1 MCRLMTNRSDLSAG
15 MRIMN
20 WMDERELE
28 KVAGEGEPRFFCF
41 CDLALDKH
49 HGYWCSQFSWS
60 LFDLG
65 LFLSE
70 FEVMV

>member
-28 KVAGEGEPRFFCF
+28 KVAGEGEVIGVP
-41 CDLALDKH
+41 
-49 HGYWCSQFSWS
+49 SSV
-60 LFDLG
+60 G
-65 LFLSE
+65 LFLT
-70 FEVMV
+70 